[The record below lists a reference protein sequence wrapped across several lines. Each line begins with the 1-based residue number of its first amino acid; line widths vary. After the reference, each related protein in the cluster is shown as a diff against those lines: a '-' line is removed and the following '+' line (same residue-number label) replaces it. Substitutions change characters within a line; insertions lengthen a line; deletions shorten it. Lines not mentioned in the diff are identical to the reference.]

1 MMIQTAYRTPDFGV
15 WERGNKTN
23 DGKPELNSSSIG
35 MVTAA
40 LEAMNGL
47 NLFGS
52 TGAEDSVIHVIP
64 DEISRNYTILQ
75 VIIIN

>member
-1 MMIQTAYRTPDFGV
+1 
-15 WERGNKTN
+15 
-23 DGKPELNSSSIG
+23 